1 MAQRSRRLRKKLRVD
16 EFQELGFEVQ
26 WHFPADTAVEAVDAL
41 TDRFIAELIEPRGLA
56 FAGSGYLAW
65 EGLVCTQ
72 AIGRC
77 SEEDRQAVQD
87 WLTQAGMEGVEISGL
102 FDVWYGDSAA

>member
-16 EFQELGFEVQ
+16 EFQELGFELN
-26 WHFPADTAVEAVDAL
+26 WHFAAGTEPRQVDAVI
-41 TDRFIAELIEPRGLA
+41 DRFIADLIEPRGLA

-77 SEEDRQAVQD
+77 SEEDRQAVEQ
-87 WLTQAGMEGVEISGL
+87 WLSANGGQAIEVSPL
-102 FDVWYGDSAA
+102 FDVWYGDPA